1 MIRSFDGKDFEVEY
15 MKANPASVVVA
26 LSGGVDSS
34 VAAMLLKNAGWDVHG
49 LHFVITHYPPAGE
62 SRINTCERIAEYLH
76 IPLNIIDLTEVFGRK
91 IIDPFVSAYLKGFTP
106 NPCIMCNEVIKLAYL
121 IRYAEENNLRNA
133 ATGHYVRVKKANGGI
148 CVELWR
154 GKDRGKDQSYFL
166 HRLNQNCISRAL
178 FPLGD
183 MTKKE
188 VRDLAAKMNLPFQL
202 RPESQEICFIP
213 ENDYRLFVEKYAG
226 IETNRTGNI
235 VDELGEVLGEH
246 AGVYRYTIG
255 QRHGLGVASS
265 RPYYVKEIRP
275 ETNEVI
281 VGRNEDLYSST
292 VDAEGFNW
300 ICNEPSQKPVHLQ
313 AQIRYRQRAAPGR
326 LEVISSD
333 RVTFTFDEPQWAVT
347 PGQALVCYKGERVI
361 GGGWIT
367 KGFDV

>member
-1 MIRSFDGKDFEVEY
+1 VIEY
-15 MKANPASVVVA
+15 PSSVIVA

-49 LHFVITHYPPAGE
+49 LHFVITPYPPTDK
-62 SRINTCERIAEYLH
+62 SRINTCERIAEHLH
-76 IPLNIIDLTEVFGRK
+76 ISLNIIDLTEVFGRK
-91 IIDPFVSAYLKGFTP
+91 IIDPFVGAYLKGFTP
-106 NPCIMCNEVIKLAYL
+106 NPCVNCNEAIKFAYL
-121 IRYAEENNLRNA
+121 LRYAEENGLRYM
-133 ATGHYVRVKKANGGI
+133 ATGHYVRVKTDDGGI

-154 GKDRGKDQSYFL
+154 GKDIGKDQSYFL
-166 HRLNQNCISRAL
+166 HRLGQNCLSRAL

-188 VRDLAAKMNLPFQL
+188 VKDLAAEMDLPGQL

-213 ENDYRLFVEKYAG
+213 ENDYRMFVEEYEG
-226 IETNRTGNI
+226 VVTNKKGKI
-235 VDELGEVLGEH
+235 VDGAGEVLEEH
-246 AGVYRYTIG
+246 AGAYRYTIG
-255 QRHGLGVASS
+255 QRHGLGIASS

-275 ETNEVI
+275 ETNEVM
-281 VGRNEDLYSST
+281 VGRKEELYSST

-300 ICNEPSQKPVHLQ
+300 ICNEPSQKTVNLH
-313 AQIRYRQRAAPGR
+313 AQIRYRQSAAPGC
-326 LEVISSD
+326 LEVVSSG
-333 RVTFTFDEPQWAVT
+333 RVRFTFDEPQWAVT